1 MINGRKNSSKYIIL
15 AILLIALTLLTSDI
29 YSNYTSEP
37 RFCNSLTAQ
46 QDTTIKP
53 IVKNDTI
60 PGNKDSIVNTQDTIK
75 LKISKDSL
83 DAPVIYEA
91 ADSMAFDVPN
101 KRIILYSKGHIIYK
115 DMDLKADSIAMDQNT
130 NMLVATYR
138 KDSSGKI
145 IGLPEML
152 QGETKMSADII
163 KFNFKNQRG
172 FLFIALLKKL
182 YLLMD
187 FEGHEL
193 QRAKFD
199 PSPGY

>member
-1 MINGRKNSSKYIIL
+1 
-15 AILLIALTLLTSDI
+15 
-29 YSNYTSEP
+29 
-37 RFCNSLTAQ
+37 
-46 QDTTIKP
+46 
-53 IVKNDTI
+53 
-60 PGNKDSIVNTQDTIK
+60 PGKKDSVINTQDTIK
-75 LKISKDSL
+75 VKISKDSL

-152 QGETKMSADII
+152 
-163 KFNFKNQRG
+163 
-172 FLFIALLKKL
+172 
-182 YLLMD
+182 
-187 FEGHEL
+187 
-193 QRAKFD
+193 
-199 PSPGY
+199 

>member
-1 MINGRKNSSKYIIL
+1 
-15 AILLIALTLLTSDI
+15 
-29 YSNYTSEP
+29 
-37 RFCNSLTAQ
+37 
-46 QDTTIKP
+46 
-53 IVKNDTI
+53 
-60 PGNKDSIVNTQDTIK
+60 
-75 LKISKDSL
+75 
-83 DAPVIYEA
+83 VIYEA

-172 FLFIALLKKL
+172 LTQNTNTSQGEMFLNLKTTKKINENEYYGLTGRMTTCNLDTPHFAFITKKMKLVNKKL
-182 YLLMD
+182 AVTGPVHPE
-187 FEGHEL
+187 FEGVPVPIWL
-193 QRAKFD
+193 PFWNI
-199 PSPGY
+199 PSFFRSSFGFLTTHLFR